1 MLEFVRVEFN
11 LFIFDVAYD
20 FRTVEGLADQL
31 ESLWTL
37 NVKVNS
43 KLNLTFNAK

>member
-1 MLEFVRVEFN
+1 MLEIERVEFN
-11 LFIFDVAYD
+11 LFIFDFAND

-37 NVKVNS
+37 NIKVNS
-43 KLNLTFNAK
+43 N